1 VQNTHTLENLGTA
14 LVDLIGFLN
23 SPQRDNALLDEAGV
37 TIDRG
42 LLPLV
47 VALGARGPLSVVPL
61 AELVGRHHTTV
72 SRELGKL
79 EDLRLVEQCAGD
91 SDRRV
96 RTIRLT
102 RAGAK
107 IAGAIARARRRLLSR
122 ALAAWSEKD
131 LDALARLNRR
141 FADALK
147 DFARKDKE
155 A

>member
-1 VQNTHTLENLGTA
+1 VQNTHNLDDLGAA

-23 SPQRDNALLDEAGV
+23 SPRRDNALLAEAGV
-37 TIDRG
+37 TLDRG
-42 LLPLV
+42 LLPLL

-72 SRELGKL
+72 SRELAKL
-79 EDLRLVEQCAGD
+79 ESLRLVVQCAGD
-91 SDRRV
+91 TDRRV
-96 RTIRLT
+96 RTMRLT
-102 RAGAK
+102 KAGAK

-147 DFARKDKE
+147 KFSTE
-155 A
+155 E